1 MTLTIKATSFIK
13 TISRDGWT
21 IALKYATKTD
31 AWNRSYLSPDVED
44 KFVKGVENKAYIPS
58 NVTEI
63 IMAETDH
70 ESPADKRTH
79 FTAQAKN
86 DKGEHV
92 ETMHI
97 LPASK

>member
-1 MTLTIKATSFIK
+1 MTRTIKSSSLIK
-13 TISRDGWT
+13 TIARDGRT
-21 IALKYATKTD
+21 IALKYATQTD
-31 AWNRSYLSPDVED
+31 AWSRFYLSSDVQE
-44 KFVKGVENKAYIPS
+44 KFVKAVEKKAYIPS

-79 FTAQAKN
+79 FTAQAKD

-97 LPASK
+97 LPASE